1 MDERQRLKGDIADLY
16 RALEA
21 TSSDEWA
28 ILYGKQ
34 LDRMELELD
43 NLPDPL
49 AEAWADEPD
58 VLFAGWDIDDMESL
72 GTHVI
77 ISGGEV
83 LELG

>member
-1 MDERQRLKGDIADLY
+1 MDERQRLKDDIADLY

-28 ILYGKQ
+28 ILYGRQ

-49 AEAWADEPD
+49 TEAWADEPD
-58 VLFAGWDIDDMESL
+58 VLFAGWIDDSDL
-72 GTHVI
+72 GRHVI